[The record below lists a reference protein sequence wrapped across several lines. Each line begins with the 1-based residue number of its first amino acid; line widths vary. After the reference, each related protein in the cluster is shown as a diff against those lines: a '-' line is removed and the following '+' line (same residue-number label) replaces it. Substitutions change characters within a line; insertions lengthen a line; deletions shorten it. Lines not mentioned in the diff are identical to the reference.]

1 MNITKYPGIYIHIPF
16 CQVKCGYCDFY
27 SETSYELKEQ
37 FLQALTKEIQA
48 YKELISET
56 EYFDTLYI
64 GGGTPSVLETHE
76 LENILNSI
84 KNTFRFNYD
93 SEITIEINPGTIGY
107 SELEQYYRSGFSR
120 LNIGIQSFHDHEL
133 QLLGRI
139 HNSDQAKCCILDAR
153 EAGFN
158 SINIDLI
165 YAIHNQ
171 TMDDWMYSME
181 AGIQFSPEHI
191 SVYNLIYEESTPF
204 YQKLKSNE
212 FVKQDNEQEALFF
225 SETNAFLTQAGY
237 QQYEISNYANSALNV
252 SRHNYKYWHHTPY
265 ISFGPSAHSFWN
277 NKRWSN
283 VRSIKKYITMI
294 EDGKMPVDFEEVID
308 ENKMIDE
315 FMMLRLRTTNGIN
328 LEDYYNKFNKIFAN
342 EHASVIDQLISKK
355 FAINEDDHFKLTFK
369 GLMICD
375 EISPMFSTK

>member
-1 MNITKYPGIYIHIPF
+1 
-16 CQVKCGYCDFY
+16 
-27 SETSYELKEQ
+27 
-37 FLQALTKEIQA
+37 
-48 YKELISET
+48 
-56 EYFDTLYI
+56 
-64 GGGTPSVLETHE
+64 
-76 LENILNSI
+76 
-84 KNTFRFNYD
+84 
-93 SEITIEINPGTIGY
+93 
-107 SELEQYYRSGFSR
+107 
-120 LNIGIQSFHDHEL
+120 
-133 QLLGRI
+133 
-139 HNSDQAKCCILDAR
+139 
-153 EAGFN
+153 
-158 SINIDLI
+158 
-165 YAIHNQ
+165 
-171 TMDDWMYSME
+171 MDDWMYSME

-212 FVKQDNEQEALFF
+212 FVKLDNEQEALFF

-283 VRSIKKYITMI
+283 VRSIKKYIAMI

-328 LEDYYNKFNKIFAN
+328 LEEYYNTFNKIFAN
-342 EHASVIDQLISKK
+342 EHASVIDQLINKK
-355 FAINEDDHFKLTFK
+355 FASIEDDHFKLTFK